1 MAKSKTVSNPETLI
15 EKTLEEIKRLLVLQL
30 SSANVS
36 NDDIGAALGV
46 SYKTVERMLPKKGR
60 AKKRD

>member
-1 MAKSKTVSNPETLI
+1 MAKSKPVSSTQTPT
-15 EKTLEEIKRLLVLQL
+15 EKTLEEIKRLIVLQL

-60 AKKRD
+60 SKKRD